1 MLDTHD
7 NWNPINP
14 INQKDVENIEVII
27 TLRSLIE
34 DDNKLEALDKL
45 NEIEGMLTLLRN
57 FFKSTEDI
65 SAGSVIGRKRLN
77 EILEIL

>member
-1 MLDTHD
+1 MIDTYS

-34 DDNKLEALDKL
+34 DDKKEEALDKL
-45 NEIEGMLTLLRN
+45 NEIEGMLILLRN
-57 FFKSTEDI
+57 FFKTLDRENGT
-65 SAGSVIGRKRLN
+65 ALIGRKRLN